1 MNSENINLINKNQK
15 IAREYFSV
23 RDYECDIQGI
33 VNNSVY
39 LNYLEHARHKYLKS
53 LGIDFVELSKAGI
66 DLVVIEIHIKYL
78 NSLSFDDDFY
88 VETQFAKISKLKFL
102 FKQKIFKSE
111 NSSKS
116 ILDAEVVGC
125 SINRKTKKPIQIE
138 NSILAL
144 L

>member
-1 MNSENINLINKNQK
+1 MNIENSNSLNKTSEIK
-15 IAREYFSV
+15 REYFSV
-23 RDYECDIQGI
+23 RDYECDVQGI

-53 LGIDFVELSKAGI
+53 YGIDFVELSKADI

-78 NSLSFDDDFY
+78 SSLTFDDDFY

-102 FKQKIFKSE
+102 FKQKIFKTS
-111 NSSKS
+111 NDNKI
-116 ILDAEVVGC
+116 ILDAQVIGC
-125 SINRKTKKPIQIE
+125 SLDKKSRRPIQIE
-138 NSILAL
+138 NSTLAL